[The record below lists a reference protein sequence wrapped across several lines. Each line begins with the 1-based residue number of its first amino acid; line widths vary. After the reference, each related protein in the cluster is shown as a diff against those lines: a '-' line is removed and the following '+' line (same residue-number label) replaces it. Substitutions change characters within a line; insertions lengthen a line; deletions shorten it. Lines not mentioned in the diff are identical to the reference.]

1 MVGILIISNI
11 SRRALNIPT
20 KIEFQIST
28 ITVEA
33 ALNNKKQIRDIFQH
47 LIETK
52 KLVHPYKKDEHAPA
66 TN

>member
-33 ALNNKKQIRDIFQH
+33 ALNNKKQIRDTFQH